1 MHAIA
6 TATRL
11 TPTETNDTMVRP
23 KPQQNLITVLTFRQ
37 SARDKLLNTTTISIQ
52 EKPYQ
57 ITAYEAAS
65 TQTCKGVIHGI
76 ERGTPSDVLMRHL
89 ITTGAPILTARMMGQ
104 SLSAIITFEGTYVP
118 YYVLYQQ
125 AEYRCRPHRPKA
137 QICQR
142 CHGIGHRADIC
153 TIQTTPPF
161 ICEKCSTYLEEQ
173 NQPHDCDPKCKNC
186 GGEHCRDASCILEA
200 PPNPTGH
207 NTTPTRSAKID
218 DPARKISVQ
227 EPDEVSF
234 ENTGIEKATLA
245 STSMVKS
252 PHIATPNLRAKSTS
266 HLPGPSTHSSPIT
279 TSPSYRN
286 ALAPSPIPSDI
297 PQTIPELFHFIN
309 NKLDRMMSILQDHS
323 HRIEALEQAIQS
335 RPRKIPNRVIEQQ
348 DTFIP
353 DQSMDSQCRDADNDE
368 WLAPP
373 TGTDIP
379 TALEAL
385 INHSGPLAE
394 SICETWAGR
403 AVRTR
408 T

>member
-6 TATRL
+6 TAARL
-11 TPTETNDTMVRP
+11 TPTETNDTMVRL

-37 SARDKLLNTTTISIQ
+37 SARDKILNTTTISIQ
-52 EKPYQ
+52 DKPYQ

-76 ERGTPSDVLMRHL
+76 ERGTPSAVLMRHL

-104 SLSAIITFEGTYVP
+104 SLSAIITFGTILSWAALPPPPPPPKQNPGYVP
-118 YYVLYQQ
+118 VYQQ

-142 CHGIGHRADIC
+142 CHGIGHRSA
-153 TIQTTPPF
+153 PF
-161 ICEKCSTYLEEQ
+161 ICEKCSRYLEEQ

-186 GGEHCRDASCILEA
+186 GES
-200 PPNPTGH
+200 NP
-207 NTTPTRSAKID
+207 AI
-218 DPARKISVQ
+218 
-227 EPDEVSF
+227 
-234 ENTGIEKATLA
+234 A
-245 STSMVKS
+245 STSLVKS
-252 PHIATPNLRAKSTS
+252 PHNATPNLRAKRT
-266 HLPGPSTHSSPIT
+266 
-279 TSPSYRN
+279 
-286 ALAPSPIPSDI
+286 PSPIPTDI

-323 HRIEALEQAIQS
+323 RKSVNGPLEQAIRS
-335 RPRKIPNRVIEQQ
+335 RPRKIPNRVVEPQE
-348 DTFIP
+348 TFIP
-353 DQSMDSQCRDADNDE
+353 DQSMDTQCRDADDDK

-373 TGTDIP
+373 AGTDIP
-379 TALEAL
+379 TALETL

-394 SICETWAGR
+394 SIRETWAGR